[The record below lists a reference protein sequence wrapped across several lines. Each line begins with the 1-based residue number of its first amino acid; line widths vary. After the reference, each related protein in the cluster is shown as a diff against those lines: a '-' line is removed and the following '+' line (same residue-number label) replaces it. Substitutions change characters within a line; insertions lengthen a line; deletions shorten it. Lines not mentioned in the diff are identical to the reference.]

1 MLLLTLIL
9 ASFNLYGDV
18 VMAESLYKEKRYDK
32 AMEIYLHSIDQNIRD
47 PFIFYNLGNCY
58 FKTNKIGKSVLY
70 YKRAKRLL
78 PGDSDINFNL
88 DFARSQRIDVLNIS
102 ETPKFFNYIINLPD
116 RFPLNVL
123 NIISSILFFLIF
135 ILLSLSLFYK
145 NKVLKNVNIGVI
157 ILFICFLLLFS
168 VNLKN
173 KNVKEGVLISVVEA
187 VRSGPR
193 EDYALLFTL
202 HEGAEFR
209 ILEEDDGW
217 SKIILQTGL
226 TGWLKK
232 EFLEKV

>member
-32 AMEIYLHSIDQNIRD
+32 AMEIYLHIIDQNIRD

-58 FKTNKIGKSVLY
+58 FKTNKVGKSILY

-88 DFARSQRIDVLNIS
+88 DFARSRRIDVLNIS

-135 ILLSLSLFYK
+135 ILLSLALFYK
-145 NKVLKNVNIGVI
+145 NKILKNVNIGVI
-157 ILFICFLLLFS
+157 ILFLCFLLLFS

-173 KNVKEGVLISVVEA
+173 KNVKAGVLISAVEA

-202 HEGAEFR
+202 HEGAEFQ

-217 SKIILQTGL
+217 SRIILQTGL
-226 TGWLKK
+226 TGWLKN